1 MATDHPTGRVLI
13 IGGSLNGLTTAL
25 LLAHHG
31 VSCTVVERHP
41 ATTVQYKFAG
51 ISPRSMEIFRSLGIE
66 DEIRARKTGDQKSG
80 QIARAKNL
88 ADPDVQFMG
97 LPWAGTSDFSATTAE
112 TCDQDRLEPIL
123 RAHAEQLGADARF
136 GTELVALEAGET
148 EVRARV
154 RELAT
159 GREETITAAYA
170 IAADGTGGRTYERL
184 GLARRGP
191 GVLQHWMNLIF
202 RTDLTPVLAGRKI
215 TSSFV
220 TDVNG
225 SIVPREDRWLLA
237 VQYQPE
243 RGERPSDFDQARTAE
258 LVRKAAGRDDV
269 QVELFDARSW
279 DVAAYT
285 LERFRKG
292 RVFFVGD
299 AAHAMPPTGG
309 FGGNTGIHDAHNL
322 AWKLALVL
330 AGKADPALLDTY
342 DTERRFVAE
351 RTLGQSLARLA
362 AWFKDTGN
370 RLPPPEPIAD
380 DLAVTFGP
388 RYPAGALVPD
398 DNDRD
403 DAHNDAVGDTPAGAA
418 PVADSAPVAAA
429 ADAPATPASAFED
442 PRTPSGRPGIRAPH
456 FELQHGQ
463 KRMPIHDAF
472 NKAFTLLVGAQGHG
486 WADAAHAV
494 ARQRGLELPVIR
506 IHERAEQR
514 SEGRAEGDIDATDV
528 DRRFAKTYGVTDTG
542 AVLVRPD
549 GIVAWRSRAAVAD
562 PTSALAAALTTIL
575 GARA

>member
-1 MATDHPTGRVLI
+1 MATDNPTGRVLI

-31 VSCTVVERHP
+31 VPCTVVERHP

-66 DEIRARKTGDQKSG
+66 DEIRAHKTGDQKSG

-88 ADPDVQFMG
+88 VDPDVHFMG

-123 RAHAEQLGADARF
+123 RAHAEQLGADVRF

-159 GREETITAAYA
+159 GREEAITAAYA
-170 IAADGTGGRTYERL
+170 IAADGTGGKTYERL

-202 RTDLTPVLAGRKI
+202 HTDLQPVLAGRKI
-215 TSSFV
+215 TSAFV

-330 AGKADPALLDTY
+330 AGKADPALLDSY

-388 RYPAGALVPD
+388 RYPVGALVPEAD
-398 DNDRD
+398 
-403 DAHNDAVGDTPAGAA
+403 AGA
-418 PVADSAPVAAA
+418 DDDG
-429 ADAPATPASAFED
+429 DAPTAVANAFED

-456 FELQHGQ
+456 FELQHSG
-463 KRMPIHDAF
+463 KRMPIHDVF
-472 NKAFTLLVGAQGHG
+472 GKSFTLLVAAQGHA
-486 WADAAHAV
+486 WPAAALDV
-494 ARQRGLELPVIR
+494 ARQRGLELSVLR
-506 IHERAEQR
+506 INV
-514 SEGRAEGDIDATDV
+514 DATDV
-528 DRRFAKTYGVTDTG
+528 DGRFAKTYGVTDTG
-542 AVLVRPD
+542 AVLIRPD
-549 GIVAWRSRAAVAD
+549 GIVAWRSRSAPTD
-562 PTSALAAALTTIL
+562 PTSALGEALSAIL
-575 GARA
+575 GKRA

>member
-1 MATDHPTGRVLI
+1 
-13 IGGSLNGLTTAL
+13 
-25 LLAHHG
+25 
-31 VSCTVVERHP
+31 
-41 ATTVQYKFAG
+41 
-51 ISPRSMEIFRSLGIE
+51 
-66 DEIRARKTGDQKSG
+66 
-80 QIARAKNL
+80 
-88 ADPDVQFMG
+88 
-97 LPWAGTSDFSATTAE
+97 
-112 TCDQDRLEPIL
+112 
-123 RAHAEQLGADARF
+123 
-136 GTELVALEAGET
+136 
-148 EVRARV
+148 
-154 RELAT
+154 
-159 GREETITAAYA
+159 
-170 IAADGTGGRTYERL
+170 
-184 GLARRGP
+184 
-191 GVLQHWMNLIF
+191 
-202 RTDLTPVLAGRKI
+202 VLAGRKI

-258 LVRKAAGRDDV
+258 LVHKAAGRDDV

-330 AGKADPALLDTY
+330 AGKAGPALLDTY

-370 RLPPPEPIAD
+370 RLPPPEPITD
-380 DLAVTFGP
+380 DLAVTFGA
-388 RYPAGALVPD
+388 RYPAGAL
-398 DNDRD
+398 
-403 DAHNDAVGDTPAGAA
+403 AADT
-418 PVADSAPVAAA
+418 
-429 ADAPATPASAFED
+429 DAPATATDAFED

-456 FELQHGQ
+456 FELQHGT

-472 NKAFTLLVGAQGHG
+472 GKAFTLLVGAQGHA
-486 WADAAHAV
+486 WPAAARAA
-494 ARQRGLELPVIR
+494 ARQRGLDLPLIR
-506 IHERAEQR
+506 I
-514 SEGRAEGDIDATDV
+514 DVDATDV
-528 DRRFAKTYGVTDTG
+528 DGRFTKAYGVSDAG

-549 GIVAWRSRAAVAD
+549 GIVAWRSRGAAD
-562 PTSALAAALTTIL
+562 RPEAALGDALDAIL
-575 GARA
+575 GERTLPSSSTSP

>member
-1 MATDHPTGRVLI
+1 
-13 IGGSLNGLTTAL
+13 
-25 LLAHHG
+25 
-31 VSCTVVERHP
+31 
-41 ATTVQYKFAG
+41 
-51 ISPRSMEIFRSLGIE
+51 
-66 DEIRARKTGDQKSG
+66 
-80 QIARAKNL
+80 
-88 ADPDVQFMG
+88 
-97 LPWAGTSDFSATTAE
+97 
-112 TCDQDRLEPIL
+112 
-123 RAHAEQLGADARF
+123 
-136 GTELVALEAGET
+136 
-148 EVRARV
+148 
-154 RELAT
+154 
-159 GREETITAAYA
+159 
-170 IAADGTGGRTYERL
+170 
-184 GLARRGP
+184 
-191 GVLQHWMNLIF
+191 
-202 RTDLTPVLAGRKI
+202 
-215 TSSFV
+215 
-220 TDVNG
+220 G

-243 RGERPSDFDQARTAE
+243 RGERPGDFDQARTAE

-330 AGKADPALLDTY
+330 AGKADPALLDSY

-388 RYPAGALVPD
+388 RYPAGALVLDD
-398 DNDRD
+398 DN
-403 DAHNDAVGDTPAGAA
+403 G
-418 PVADSAPVAAA
+418 
-429 ADAPATPASAFED
+429 DAPATAASAFED

-456 FELQHGQ
+456 VELQHDQ
-463 KRMPIHDAF
+463 KRMPIHDVF
-472 NKAFTLLVGAQGHG
+472 DKTFTLLVAAQGRD
-486 WADAAHAV
+486 WPAAARAV

-506 IHERAEQR
+506 I
-514 SEGRAEGDIDATDV
+514 DVDATDV
-528 DRRFAKTYGVTDTG
+528 DGRFAKTYGVGDAG

-549 GIVAWRSRAAVAD
+549 GIVAWRARGAAAD
-562 PTSALAAALTTIL
+562 PTAALGSALSAIL
-575 GARA
+575 GERA